1 MTGMQ
6 KTMRLELVSK
16 PESVAVVRSRLRQFG
31 AHIGLEPELM
41 DDLATA
47 ISEACNNVVLHAYP
61 GDSGKLCVLVLVS
74 DDLVDAEVSDSG
86 VGVEEPVAID
96 DDASPARCQSLGLGV
111 ALIQALAQQVVF
123 ADGPGSGMAVRMS
136 FTRLPFGDP
145 LHAHRGAA
153 RSSGWQGLSSRR
165 GSASARERRSRP
177 AQTRPS
183 GCRDGGRR

>member
-1 MTGMQ
+1 
-6 KTMRLELVSK
+6 
-16 PESVAVVRSRLRQFG
+16 
-31 AHIGLEPELM
+31 
-41 DDLATA
+41 
-47 ISEACNNVVLHAYP
+47 
-61 GDSGKLCVLVLVS
+61 
-74 DDLVDAEVSDSG
+74 
-86 VGVEEPVAID
+86 
-96 DDASPARCQSLGLGV
+96 
-111 ALIQALAQQVVF
+111 
-123 ADGPGSGMAVRMS
+123 MAVRMS